1 MNTTVLPTFRRSAFR
16 RLPRSLQGQHWVG
29 LFWTGPNQGE
39 FFDSYA
45 MKSDTYY
52 PHWNCFDTF
61 QQNPQVLQ
69 QWSTDVCGDYVL
81 YYLYH
86 RCRGT
91 PLQKIVHYFSP
102 TDVLYNDTAVVQRMH
117 ELFDLSSQKHRPL
130 FQAHGR
136 PQICIRRQNHACYV

>member
-1 MNTTVLPTFRRSAFR
+1 M
-16 RLPRSLQGQHWVG
+16 
-29 LFWTGPNQGE
+29 
-39 FFDSYA
+39 
-45 MKSDTYY
+45 
-52 PHWNCFDTF
+52 
-61 QQNPQVLQ
+61 
-69 QWSTDVCGDYVL
+69 CGDYVL

-102 TDVLYNDTAVVQRMH
+102 TDALYNDTAVVQRMH
-117 ELFDLSSQKHRPL
+117 EIIDLSSQKHRML